1 MTSPARQAGVS
12 RRGFLLGVAAVA
24 GGGLALTWA
33 TREPDR
39 LAASPDILE
48 PNAFLQVTPDGRF
61 IFQLDKVE
69 MGQGT
74 MTGLLT
80 LVAEELDVDPARFGV
95 QFAPVRGVFQRPMQ
109 MTGQSRSM
117 VDSWDVLRETGA
129 TARAMLLDAAALEWD
144 VPVAELSTGDGVIVH
159 EGTSRRAPYSEFAAS
174 AATQSPPWNVPLKD
188 PANYRWIGTDVPR
201 VDLHDK
207 VTGNAVFGIDVQ
219 PAAALTAVVA
229 RIPEMGATLSGFS
242 TAAAEQVSGVR
253 GFVELPYGVA
263 AVADHFWAARKAAA
277 LIELQ
282 WEPGPL
288 AATDSDSLLAEHTA
302 QFERSEPDY
311 VRADGDV
318 APAIAAADRVVE
330 AEYVLPY
337 LAHATMEP
345 LNATVHIQDDRADLW
360 VPSQTPDMAQNIVA
374 EIAGVPRDRVALHS
388 TYIGGGF
395 GRRVL
400 WDYVLEAALIA
411 REFSVPVKTVWTRE
425 DDIRNGYFRQQT
437 MHRMRAGLND
447 DGAISGWEHTQ
458 VATPTAKVVMGPSVR
473 TLLPESLEL
482 DTRLGIADWMTDTS
496 IDLVA
501 AFQARE
507 GAEKLAYEV
516 PDMCFVQYAHDPGV
530 PVSIWRSVGSS
541 YNAFVVESFIDELA
555 AAAGADPAAYRR
567 ERLSD
572 PRYLAVFDKVL
583 ELADWGNVPDGHAQG
598 IAFFK
603 SFESIVAQV
612 AEVSLADSG
621 DAPVRVH
628 RYTCVIDCGRAV
640 TPDIVK
646 QQMESGII
654 FGLTAA
660 LYGELTVRQG
670 RIQESNFHDYRMLRL
685 ADSPAI
691 DVHVMQ
697 SELEPTGVGE
707 PGVPPVAPAVT
718 NALFALTGK
727 RCRSLPL
734 RV

>member
-1 MTSPARQAGVS
+1 MIIHEATGN
-12 RRGFLLGVAAVA
+12 RGPYSDFAA
-24 GGGLALTWA
+24 
-33 TREPDR
+33 
-39 LAASPDILE
+39 LAA
-48 PNAFLQVTPDGRF
+48 
-61 IFQLDKVE
+61 
-69 MGQGT
+69 
-74 MTGLLT
+74 T
-80 LVAEELDVDPARFGV
+80 L
-95 QFAPVRGVFQRPMQ
+95 
-109 MTGQSRSM
+109 
-117 VDSWDVLRETGA
+117 
-129 TARAMLLDAAALEWD
+129 
-144 VPVAELSTGDGVIVH
+144 
-159 EGTSRRAPYSEFAAS
+159 
-174 AATQSPPWNVPLKD
+174 SPPWNAPLKD
-188 PANYRWIGTDVPR
+188 PADYRWIGTAVPR

-219 PAAALTAVVA
+219 PEAALTAVVA
-229 RIPEMGATLSGFS
+229 RIPEMGASLSGFS
-242 TAAAEQVSGVR
+242 TAAAEAVSGVR
-253 GFVELPYGVA
+253 GFVELRQGVA
-263 AVADHFWAARKAAA
+263 AVADNFWAARKAAA
-277 LIELQ
+277 LIELE

-288 AATDSDSLLAEHTA
+288 ADTDSAALLARHKA
-302 QFERSEPDY
+302 QFERDEPDY

-318 APAIAAADRVVE
+318 AAAISSVSQVVE
-330 AEYVLPY
+330 AEYTLPY

-345 LNATVHIQDDRADLW
+345 LNATVHVQDGRVDLW

-374 EIAGVPRDRVALHS
+374 EVTGVPRDRVVVHT

-400 WDYVLEAALIA
+400 WDYVLEAALVA

-425 DDIRNGYFRQQT
+425 DDVRNGYLRQQT
-437 MHRMRAGLND
+437 VHRMRAGLD
-447 DGAISGWEHTQ
+447 ADGAVSGWEHTQ
-458 VATPTAKVVMGPSVR
+458 VATPTAKVLMGPSVR
-473 TLLPESLEL
+473 TLLPDSMEL
-482 DTRLGIADWMTDTS
+482 DTRHGIADWMTEKS

-507 GAEKLAYEV
+507 GAERLAYDI
-516 PDMCFVQYAHDPGV
+516 PDMCFLQYSHDPGV

-567 ERLSD
+567 ERISD
-572 PRYLAVFDKVL
+572 ERYLAVFDKVL
-583 ELADWGNVPDGHAQG
+583 ELADWGNAPEGHAQG

-612 AEVSLADSG
+612 AEVSVATG
-621 DAPVRVH
+621 GAVPVRVH
-628 RYTCVIDCGRAV
+628 RYSCVIDCGRAV

-660 LYGELTVRQG
+660 LHGELTIGQG
-670 RIQESNFHDYRMLRL
+670 RIQQSNFHDYRMLRL

-691 DVHVMQ
+691 DVHVMP

-707 PGVPPVAPAVT
+707 PGVPPVAPAVA